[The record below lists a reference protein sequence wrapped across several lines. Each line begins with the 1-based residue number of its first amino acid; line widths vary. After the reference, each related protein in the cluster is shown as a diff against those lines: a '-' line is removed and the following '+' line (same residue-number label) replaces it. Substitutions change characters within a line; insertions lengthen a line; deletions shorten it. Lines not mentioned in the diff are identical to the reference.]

1 MKFRSRENLGVII
14 LLFKLGWISW
24 NLWVSIG
31 TSLFEISDRDD
42 VDIEQRRTGDGITEV
57 SSTGR
62 SSSKETKGSCVVMHD
77 AINFGVV
84 AIERDAVVVKTIRA
98 ELIEAPR
105 RRFSWSMRER
115 VRSGTGY
122 INNYLIV
129 SYNIL
134 AKGLSC
140 NEYFITK

>member
-14 LLFKLGWISW
+14 LLFKLGWISR

-42 VDIEQRRTGDGITEV
+42 VGIEQWRTGDGITEV

-62 SSSKETKGSCVVMHD
+62 SLSKETKGSCVVMHD

-84 AIERDAVVVKTIRA
+84 AIEYTMQR
-98 ELIEAPR
+98 
-105 RRFSWSMRER
+105 
-115 VRSGTGY
+115 
-122 INNYLIV
+122 
-129 SYNIL
+129 
-134 AKGLSC
+134 
-140 NEYFITK
+140 